1 MDLEFKRKEKVVG
14 FFILSISLLLIL
26 SLAFIGRGKGWFK
39 DYVEYYSVFEETYN
53 LQNGAPVKLYNANI
67 GKVKDIK
74 LVEDEVRVKLLI
86 VSDYA
91 SRIRSSSYVTV
102 QSPTFIGSEYVA
114 LVTGDKDAK
123 TIIEGEEIPSVEKK
137 SISDILAEFQVEE
150 TAKKFVSAV
159 QELSDMATKLND
171 PKGPVFSI
179 LGDIETVIS
188 DIEKGDGNIGE
199 LLRTS
204 TLTDEIKDRL
214 SQVETIL
221 KDVKDAVSKTPY
233 TVDLVN
239 SNLEKIEQIGS
250 HIEDGS
256 GDVIELIKEL
266 KKRIK
271 DIDGIISNFEKGSR
285 NVPEITKVTLDGLHE
300 IRIGV
305 KKADDALE
313 ALQKNF
319 LIRNNLPKRNGPE
332 QYKPDVRE

>member
-14 FFILSISLLLIL
+14 FFIISISLLLIL

-67 GKVKDIK
+67 GKVKDIL

-102 QSPTFIGSEYVA
+102 QSPTFIGSEFVA
-114 LVTGDKDAK
+114 LVTGNKNAK
-123 TIIEGEEIPSVEKK
+123 RIGEGEEIPSVEKK
-137 SISDILAEFQVEE
+137 SVSDILAEFQVEE
-150 TAKKFVSAV
+150 TLKKFVSTV
-159 QELSDMATKLND
+159 QAFSDMATKLND

-179 LGDIETVIS
+179 LDNIDKVVS
-188 DIEKGDGNIGE
+188 DIENGEGNVGE
-199 LLRTS
+199 LLRS
-204 TLTDEIKDRL
+204 SALTDEIKDRL
-214 SQVETIL
+214 LQVENIL
-221 KDVKDAVSKTPY
+221 EDVKDTVSKTPK
-233 TVDLVN
+233 TVELVN
-239 SNLEKIEQIGS
+239 SNLEKIENIGG

-256 GDVIELIKEL
+256 GNIIELVNEI
-266 KKRIK
+266 KKRVQ
-271 DIDGIISNFEKGSR
+271 DIDLIISNIEKGSK
-285 NVPEITKVTLDGLHE
+285 NVPKITKSTLDGLTE

-313 ALQKNF
+313 SLKKNI
-319 LIRNNLPKRNGPE
+319 LIRNNLPKRDEPE
-332 QYKPDVRE
+332 QYKPDTRQ